1 MGYDDEGAV
10 LTARAL
16 DDPTRPFPDIRPLA
30 DLSTVQVIGGA
41 LCLAVGALVWWIG
54 RRFGDAGQYAGLAVG
69 LGGAVGIVWVT
80 RGRREPVAAQ
90 LVAFARR
97 RHNYCPAQDVRA
109 TRRDHRLAL
118 AMMRQYTRRG
128 DLAGWGQYV
137 ATLLAAAWSM
147 RPALHGLTGQPA
159 PASSLLGGATFGEGG
174 VAVVGGR
181 AVAVVWVEPL
191 ILSAR
196 SPGERARLA
205 AGWAGLADLLEP
217 GQRLAY
223 IADNKSADG
232 AAVMR
237 AIEERQQ
244 PSHNNLAAY
253 VARRNRR
260 WARELADS
268 YSPAVEHYIVVDAPA
283 GAAGDAVTHAREA
296 VEGRLSHLG
305 IAHRRLAAPELR
317 GLVRAGC
324 HLTVDARAL
333 RPGRGVVAVPRDD
346 EERMADVA
354 VHEHP
359 TALHVGDR
367 WVGSVYALRLPPK
380 TRIDWMR
387 SLVTLPFRT
396 RLLVEMEGRD
406 GLKERAALDRKIT
419 SGGLIQSSKVANQ
432 GTRDTRMSAAEEEYA
447 ALIPRL
453 DGGMTAIVRASL
465 IVTTDAP
472 TRAALDMQLARVR
485 AALRAAGCQVA
496 GGRGDQLL
504 LWQRSCLPL
513 LLSPRPA
520 GPDHRYRVTSE
531 SAGHLFTPQSN
542 TPGHPSGAL
551 IGRTRHGRELVHYD
565 WRVPAT
571 GVVLLAGVQGCQ
583 PAGSKVL
590 LADGT
595 WTTVER
601 VRVGDMVLSPQ
612 PDGTTVPARVMRIA
626 SFEDQPIYRV
636 QTNGERTPRG
646 YLCSGDHILPML
658 SDYGP
663 AGTSHRRDM
672 RRMLR
677 HYELIV
683 NDYLRQGPSFKSRA
697 RIFTTPA
704 YDLPAQEYEIDPYTM
719 GCMIGDGCVTGTNPS
734 PSFTTATPE
743 LIDRMVATGASFGR
757 AVAKAGTPTCMYN
770 AVREFRMAIRRSEI
784 WGRSSYTHRIP
795 DAYMQGSLA
804 QRLQLLAGLIDTDGE
819 TAAFTSMSRGLAEDV
834 AHLIFSIGGKASVK
848 EHMTRCNGKPFMSYR
863 VHYSTGDHPIP
874 VTLAYK
880 AQEPR
885 DVGWKDHRNH
895 TFTVNPA
902 GAATVYGFTLDS
914 PSQWYVTDDWLVT
927 HNSGKSMLAQLLA
940 MDTLCEDN
948 WITAVD
954 PSGSWASLCRFV
966 DGTYLR
972 LASPDLPLSVWTL
985 ARATYQ
991 GDHAATVTALV
1002 KAHRAMLSGG
1012 DATRALTPF
1021 EGGLLHR
1028 GVAAVL
1034 HTAIPCEREL
1044 VAWLGREIAEASHR
1058 RGEIED
1064 MVSKLGPFVGDGAYA
1079 HLADVVHS
1087 TDREGIAAVADLD
1100 ARMVVL
1106 DTAGLEAEGALLA
1119 YTVIELVTT
1128 LRAFRARERGLRA
1141 RLFIDEGWNALRYA
1155 LDWLSVRVA
1164 RTARHL
1170 DQDAVLSTQN
1180 VSDVLRDPAAATI
1193 LTAIPTVFLFRCV
1206 DEGATAA
1213 EGIGRFRRLFGLT
1226 DEAIDALAGL
1236 PMPGDGQPSEA
1247 LMVMRSRRH
1256 TTTQAAVVQ
1265 IAPPAEL
1272 LALAGSYA
1280 AEKDALRVAVE
1291 AAGGDML
1298 AGAFALAD
1306 RERVPS

>member
-1 MGYDDEGAV
+1 MGYDDGDGAV

-30 DLSTVQVIGGA
+30 DLSTVQIVGGA

-54 RRFGDAGQYAGLAVG
+54 RRFGDMGQYAGLAVG
-69 LGGAVGIVWVT
+69 LGGAVGLVWLT

-90 LVAFARR
+90 LVAYARR
-97 RHNYCPAQDVRA
+97 RHSYRPAQDVRA

-118 AMMRQYTRRG
+118 AMRRQYTRR
-128 DLAGWGQYV
+128 DDVRGWARYG
-137 ATLLAAAWSM
+137 ATLLAAAWAR
-147 RPALHGLTGQPA
+147 RPVLHGLTGQPA
-159 PASSLLGGATFGEGG
+159 PAADLLGGVTIDEAG
-174 VAVVGGR
+174 VAAHDGR
-181 AVAVVWVEPL
+181 AVAVLWVEPL

-196 SPGERARLA
+196 SPGERTRLA
-205 AGWAGLADLLEP
+205 DGWAGLADLLEP
-217 GQRLAY
+217 GQRLAF
-223 IADNKSADG
+223 IADNRSADG

-237 AIEERQQ
+237 AIEERQR
-244 PSHNNLAAY
+244 PTHPNLAAY

-268 YSPAVEHYIVVDAPA
+268 YSPAVDHYIVVDAPA

-296 VEGRLSHLG
+296 VEGRLSQLG

-333 RPGRGVVAVPRDD
+333 RPGRGVVTFPRDD
-346 EERMADVA
+346 AERVADVA
-354 VHEHP
+354 VRESP
-359 TALHVGDR
+359 TALRIGDR
-367 WVGSVYALRLPPK
+367 WVGSVYALRLSPK

-396 RLLVEMEGRD
+396 RFLVEMEGRD

-419 SGGLIQSSKVANQ
+419 SGGIIQSAKVAVQ
-432 GTRDTRMSAAEEEYA
+432 GTRDTRMSAAEQEYA
-447 ALIPRL
+447 ELIPRL
-453 DGGMTAIVRASL
+453 DGGMTSIVRASL

-496 GGRGDQLL
+496 GGRYDQLP

-513 LLSPRPA
+513 LLTPA
-520 GPDHRYRVTSE
+520 GPDHRYRITSD
-531 SAGHLFTPQSN
+531 SAGHLFTAQSN

-551 IGRTRHGRELVHYD
+551 IGRTRHGRELVHFD

-571 GVVLLAGVQGCQ
+571 GVVLLAGVQG
-583 PAGSKVL
+583 A
-590 LADGT
+590 
-595 WTTVER
+595 
-601 VRVGDMVLSPQ
+601 
-612 PDGTTVPARVMRIA
+612 
-626 SFEDQPIYRV
+626 
-636 QTNGERTPRG
+636 
-646 YLCSGDHILPML
+646 
-658 SDYGP
+658 
-663 AGTSHRRDM
+663 
-672 RRMLR
+672 
-677 HYELIV
+677 
-683 NDYLRQGPSFKSRA
+683 
-697 RIFTTPA
+697 
-704 YDLPAQEYEIDPYTM
+704 
-719 GCMIGDGCVTGTNPS
+719 
-734 PSFTTATPE
+734 
-743 LIDRMVATGASFGR
+743 
-757 AVAKAGTPTCMYN
+757 
-770 AVREFRMAIRRSEI
+770 
-784 WGRSSYTHRIP
+784 
-795 DAYMQGSLA
+795 
-804 QRLQLLAGLIDTDGE
+804 
-819 TAAFTSMSRGLAEDV
+819 
-834 AHLIFSIGGKASVK
+834 
-848 EHMTRCNGKPFMSYR
+848 
-863 VHYSTGDHPIP
+863 
-874 VTLAYK
+874 
-880 AQEPR
+880 
-885 DVGWKDHRNH
+885 
-895 TFTVNPA
+895 
-902 GAATVYGFTLDS
+902 
-914 PSQWYVTDDWLVT
+914 
-927 HNSGKSMLAQLLA
+927 GKSMLAQLLA

-948 WITAVD
+948 WVTAVD

-966 DGTYLR
+966 SGTYLR
-972 LASPDLPLSVWTL
+972 LANPELPLSVWTL

-1012 DATRALTPF
+1012 DSARALTPF
-1021 EGGLLHR
+1021 ESGILHR
-1028 GVAAVL
+1028 GIAAVL
-1034 HTAIPCEREL
+1034 HAGGPAVPCEGEL

-1064 MVSKLGPFVGDGAYA
+1064 MMSKLSPFCGEGAYA
-1079 HLADVVHS
+1079 HLADVAHA
-1087 TDREGIAAVADLD
+1087 TDRAGIAAVADLN

-1106 DTAGLEAEGALLA
+1106 DTAGLDGEGALLA

-1128 LRAFRARERGLRA
+1128 LRALRARERGLRA
-1141 RLFIDEGWNALRYA
+1141 RLMIDEGWNALKYA

-1213 EGIGRFRRLFGLT
+1213 EGIGRFKRLFGLT
-1226 DEAIDALAGL
+1226 AEAIDQLAGL

>member
-16 DDPTRPFPDIRPLA
+16 DDPTRPFPDRGPLA
-30 DLSTVQVIGGA
+30 DLSTVQIVGGA
-41 LCLAVGALVWWIG
+41 LCLAVGALVWWLG
-54 RRFGDAGQYAGLAVG
+54 RRWGDMGQGAGLAVG
-69 LGGAVGIVWVT
+69 VGGALLVWLTT
-80 RGRREPVAAQ
+80 RGRREPVALQ
-90 LVAFARR
+90 LLAFVRR
-97 RHNYCPAQDVRA
+97 RHSYRPAQDMRA
-109 TRRDHRLAL
+109 ERRDHRLAL

-128 DLAGWGQYV
+128 DAPGWARYG
-137 ATLLAAAWSM
+137 ATVLTATWGR
-147 RPALHGLTGQPA
+147 RPVLHGVTGQPA
-159 PASSLLGGATFGEGG
+159 PAADLLGGVTIDEGG
-174 VAVVGGR
+174 VAVHDGR
-181 AVAVVWVEPL
+181 AVAVLWIEPL

-223 IADNKSADG
+223 IADNRSADG
-232 AAVMR
+232 AAVLA
-237 AIEERQQ
+237 AIEERQR

-253 VARRNRR
+253 VARRNKR

-283 GAAGDAVTHAREA
+283 GDAGAAGDAVTHAREA
-296 VEGRLSHLG
+296 VEGRLGQLG

-317 GLVRAGC
+317 GLVRSGS
-324 HLTVDARAL
+324 HLTVDARTL
-333 RPGRGVVAVPRDD
+333 RPGRGPVTDPRDD
-346 EERMADVA
+346 GERVADVP
-354 VHEHP
+354 VHEFP
-359 TALHVGDR
+359 TALRVGDR

-396 RLLVEMEGRD
+396 RLVIELEGRD
-406 GLKERAALDRKIT
+406 GLQERAALDRKIT
-419 SGGLIQSSKVANQ
+419 SQGIIQAAKVAGQ
-432 GTRDTRMSAAEEEYA
+432 GTRDTRMSAAEHEYV

-453 DGGMTAIVRASL
+453 DGGMTSIVRAAL
-465 IVTTDAP
+465 IVTTEAP
-472 TRAALDMQLARVR
+472 MRTALDAQLARVR
-485 AALRAAGCQVA
+485 VALRAAGCQVA
-496 GGRGDQLL
+496 GGRYDQLS

-513 LLSPRPA
+513 LLSPRVSDHRYGVA
-520 GPDHRYRVTSE
+520 SIASWGMNRLLLSLRGPDHRYRITSE
-531 SAGHLFTPQSN
+531 SAGHLFTPQRN

-571 GVVLLAGVQGCQ
+571 GVVLLAGVQG
-583 PAGSKVL
+583 A
-590 LADGT
+590 
-595 WTTVER
+595 
-601 VRVGDMVLSPQ
+601 
-612 PDGTTVPARVMRIA
+612 
-626 SFEDQPIYRV
+626 
-636 QTNGERTPRG
+636 
-646 YLCSGDHILPML
+646 
-658 SDYGP
+658 
-663 AGTSHRRDM
+663 
-672 RRMLR
+672 
-677 HYELIV
+677 
-683 NDYLRQGPSFKSRA
+683 
-697 RIFTTPA
+697 
-704 YDLPAQEYEIDPYTM
+704 
-719 GCMIGDGCVTGTNPS
+719 
-734 PSFTTATPE
+734 
-743 LIDRMVATGASFGR
+743 
-757 AVAKAGTPTCMYN
+757 
-770 AVREFRMAIRRSEI
+770 
-784 WGRSSYTHRIP
+784 
-795 DAYMQGSLA
+795 
-804 QRLQLLAGLIDTDGE
+804 
-819 TAAFTSMSRGLAEDV
+819 
-834 AHLIFSIGGKASVK
+834 
-848 EHMTRCNGKPFMSYR
+848 
-863 VHYSTGDHPIP
+863 
-874 VTLAYK
+874 
-880 AQEPR
+880 
-885 DVGWKDHRNH
+885 
-895 TFTVNPA
+895 
-902 GAATVYGFTLDS
+902 
-914 PSQWYVTDDWLVT
+914 
-927 HNSGKSMLAQLLA
+927 GKSMLAQLLA

-1012 DATRALTPF
+1012 DAARALTPF
-1021 EGGLLHR
+1021 ESGLLHR

-1079 HLADVVHS
+1079 HLADVAHA

>member
-90 LVAFARR
+90 LVAFVRR

-181 AVAVVWVEPL
+181 AVAVGWVEPL

-406 GLKERAALDRKIT
+406 GLQERAALDRKIT

-496 GGRGDQLL
+496 GGRFDQIP

-513 LLSPRPA
+513 LLTPA

-531 SAGHLFTPQSN
+531 SAGHLFTPQRN

-551 IGRTRHGRELVHYD
+551 IGRTRAGRELVHYD

-571 GVVLLAGVQGCQ
+571 GVVLLAGTQG
-583 PAGSKVL
+583 A
-590 LADGT
+590 
-595 WTTVER
+595 
-601 VRVGDMVLSPQ
+601 
-612 PDGTTVPARVMRIA
+612 
-626 SFEDQPIYRV
+626 
-636 QTNGERTPRG
+636 
-646 YLCSGDHILPML
+646 
-658 SDYGP
+658 
-663 AGTSHRRDM
+663 
-672 RRMLR
+672 
-677 HYELIV
+677 
-683 NDYLRQGPSFKSRA
+683 
-697 RIFTTPA
+697 
-704 YDLPAQEYEIDPYTM
+704 
-719 GCMIGDGCVTGTNPS
+719 
-734 PSFTTATPE
+734 
-743 LIDRMVATGASFGR
+743 
-757 AVAKAGTPTCMYN
+757 
-770 AVREFRMAIRRSEI
+770 
-784 WGRSSYTHRIP
+784 
-795 DAYMQGSLA
+795 
-804 QRLQLLAGLIDTDGE
+804 
-819 TAAFTSMSRGLAEDV
+819 
-834 AHLIFSIGGKASVK
+834 
-848 EHMTRCNGKPFMSYR
+848 
-863 VHYSTGDHPIP
+863 
-874 VTLAYK
+874 
-880 AQEPR
+880 
-885 DVGWKDHRNH
+885 
-895 TFTVNPA
+895 
-902 GAATVYGFTLDS
+902 
-914 PSQWYVTDDWLVT
+914 
-927 HNSGKSMLAQLLA
+927 GKSILAQLLA
-940 MDTLCEDN
+940 MDTLCEGN

-954 PSGSWASLCRFV
+954 PSGSWASLCAFV
-966 DGTYLR
+966 GGSYLR

-985 ARATYQ
+985 ARATYT

-1012 DATRALTPF
+1012 DAARGLTPF
-1021 EGGLLHR
+1021 EGGILHR
-1028 GVAAVL
+1028 GIAAVL

-1044 VAWLGREIAEASHR
+1044 VAWLQGEIAEASHR

-1064 MVSKLGPFVGDGAYA
+1064 MISKLSPFTGDGSYA
-1079 HLADVVHS
+1079 HLADVAHA
-1087 TDREGIAAVADLD
+1087 TDRAGIAAVADLD

-1106 DTAGLEAEGALLA
+1106 DTAGLDAEGALLA
-1119 YTVIELVTT
+1119 YVVIEMVTT
-1128 LRAFRARERGLRA
+1128 LRALRARERGIRA
-1141 RLFIDEGWNALRYA
+1141 RLMIDEGWSALKYA

-1206 DEGATAA
+1206 DEGTTAGD
-1213 EGIGRFRRLFGLT
+1213 GIGRFRRLFGLT
-1226 DEAIDALAGL
+1226 DEMVDALAGL

-1265 IAPPAEL
+1265 VAPPAEL

-1280 AEKDALRVAVE
+1280 SEKEELKQAID

-1298 AGAFALAD
+1298 AGAIALTD
-1306 RERVPS
+1306 RRLSAPASRRYVPSTFQSSPGLAAERNGPESADPAPSSSYHAGAGS

>member
-1 MGYDDEGAV
+1 MSYDDEGAV

-30 DLSTVQVIGGA
+30 DLSTVQVVGGA
-41 LCLAVGALVWWIG
+41 LCLAVGALVWWLG
-54 RRFGDAGQYAGLAVG
+54 RRFGDMGQYAGLAVG
-69 LGGAVGIVWVT
+69 VGGAVGLVWLT
-80 RGRREPVAAQ
+80 RGRREPVAVQ

-97 RHNYCPAQDVRA
+97 RHVYRPAQDVRA

-128 DLAGWGQYV
+128 DVRGWARYGV
-137 ATLLAAAWSM
+137 TLLAAAWSM
-147 RPALHGLTGQPA
+147 RPVLHGLTGQPA
-159 PASSLLGGATFGEGG
+159 PAAALLGGVTIDEAG
-174 VAVVGGR
+174 VAVHDGR
-181 AVAVVWVEPL
+181 AIAVLWVEPL

-205 AGWAGLADLLEP
+205 AGWAGLADLMEP
-217 GQRLAY
+217 GQRLAL

-268 YSPAVEHYIVVDAPA
+268 YSPAVDHYIVVDAPA

-296 VEGRLSHLG
+296 AEGRLSQLG

-333 RPGRGVVAVPRDD
+333 RPGRGPVTFPRDD
-346 EERMADVA
+346 GERVTDVA

-359 TALHVGDR
+359 TALRVGDR

-380 TRIDWMR
+380 TRIDWLR

-396 RLLVEMEGRD
+396 RLVVEMEGRD
-406 GLKERAALDRKIT
+406 GLKERSTLDRKIT
-419 SGGLIQSSKVANQ
+419 SGGIIQSAKLATQ
-432 GTRDTRMSAAEEEYA
+432 GTRDTRMSAAEQEYTE
-447 ALIPRL
+447 LIPRL
-453 DGGMTAIVRASL
+453 DGGLTSIVRAAL

-472 TRAALDMQLARVR
+472 TRAALDAQLARVR

-496 GGRGDQLL
+496 GGRYDQLP

-513 LLSPRPA
+513 LLSPR

-571 GVVLLAGVQGCQ
+571 GVVLLAGVQG
-583 PAGSKVL
+583 
-590 LADGT
+590 
-595 WTTVER
+595 
-601 VRVGDMVLSPQ
+601 
-612 PDGTTVPARVMRIA
+612 
-626 SFEDQPIYRV
+626 
-636 QTNGERTPRG
+636 
-646 YLCSGDHILPML
+646 
-658 SDYGP
+658 
-663 AGTSHRRDM
+663 
-672 RRMLR
+672 
-677 HYELIV
+677 
-683 NDYLRQGPSFKSRA
+683 
-697 RIFTTPA
+697 
-704 YDLPAQEYEIDPYTM
+704 
-719 GCMIGDGCVTGTNPS
+719 
-734 PSFTTATPE
+734 
-743 LIDRMVATGASFGR
+743 
-757 AVAKAGTPTCMYN
+757 
-770 AVREFRMAIRRSEI
+770 
-784 WGRSSYTHRIP
+784 
-795 DAYMQGSLA
+795 
-804 QRLQLLAGLIDTDGE
+804 
-819 TAAFTSMSRGLAEDV
+819 
-834 AHLIFSIGGKASVK
+834 
-848 EHMTRCNGKPFMSYR
+848 
-863 VHYSTGDHPIP
+863 
-874 VTLAYK
+874 
-880 AQEPR
+880 
-885 DVGWKDHRNH
+885 
-895 TFTVNPA
+895 
-902 GAATVYGFTLDS
+902 
-914 PSQWYVTDDWLVT
+914 
-927 HNSGKSMLAQLLA
+927 SGKSITAQLLA

-948 WITAVD
+948 WATVAD
-954 PSGSWASLCRFV
+954 PSGSWASLCAFV
-966 DGTYLR
+966 GGCYLR

-991 GDHAATVTALV
+991 GDHAAIVTALV
-1002 KAHRAMLSGG
+1002 KAHKVMLSGG
-1012 DATRALTPF
+1012 DSTRALTPF
-1021 EGGLLHR
+1021 ESGVLHR

-1034 HTAIPCEREL
+1034 NAAIPCEGEL

-1058 RGEIED
+1058 RGELED
-1064 MVSKLGPFVGDGAYA
+1064 MISKLSPFTGDGAYA
-1079 HLADVVHS
+1079 HLADVAHA
-1087 TDREGIAAVADLD
+1087 TDRAGIAAVADLD

-1106 DTAGLEAEGALLA
+1106 DTSGLDGEGALLA
-1119 YTVIELVTT
+1119 YTIIELVTT
-1128 LRAFRARERGLRA
+1128 LRALRARERGIRA
-1141 RLFIDEGWNALRYA
+1141 RLFIDEGWNALKYA

-1213 EGIGRFRRLFGLT
+1213 EGIGRFKRLFGLT

-1298 AGAFALAD
+1298 AGAIALAD